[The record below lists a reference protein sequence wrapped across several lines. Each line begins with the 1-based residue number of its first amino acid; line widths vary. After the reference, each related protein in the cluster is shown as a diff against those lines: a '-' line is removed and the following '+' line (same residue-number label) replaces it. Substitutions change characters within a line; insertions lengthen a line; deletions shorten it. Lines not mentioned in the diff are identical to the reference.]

1 MADDPLAIAISGCHS
16 PPPPLLYT
24 REKNRQIFLG
34 KRIDPV
40 HFKLATKGFGM
51 LKWILAAMILLTVY
65 LLDQDAKH
73 EFMRECQDNGVSR
86 FACMALWRG
95 NSVYPGGLR

>member
-1 MADDPLAIAISGCHS
+1 MW
-16 PPPPLLYT
+16 
-24 REKNRQIFLG
+24 
-34 KRIDPV
+34 
-40 HFKLATKGFGM
+40 
-51 LKWILAAMILLTVY
+51 KWILAVMILLAVY
-65 LLDQDAKH
+65 LLDRDARR